1 MRLRMLRRLAIT
13 VVCVSLPALA
23 SSSAFAQGGKP
34 LHANLSGA
42 NEVPVL
48 GDPDGTGFAV
58 IRVNP
63 GQGTVCY
70 DISVSNVD
78 PILAAHIHIGGA
90 GVPGAVVVPLPP
102 LGGQITGCTSG
113 VDRDLALAIMK
124 NPEAYYVNVHNSAFQ
139 GGAARGQLE
148 PGFQ

>member
-1 MRLRMLRRLAIT
+1 MRLCMLRRLAVSVI
-13 VVCVSLPALA
+13 CVSLPGLACASA
-23 SSSAFAQGGKP
+23 SSQGGKP
-34 LHANLSGA
+34 LHADLSGA

-48 GDPDGTGFAV
+48 GDPNGSGFAV
-58 IRVNP
+58 VRVNP

-70 DISVSNVD
+70 DISVSNID
-78 PILAAHIHIGGA
+78 PVSAAHIHIGGA

-113 VDRDLALAIMK
+113 VDRDLAKAIMK
-124 NPEAYYVNVHNSAFQ
+124 SPEAYYVNVHNSAFP

>member
-1 MRLRMLRRLAIT
+1 MRPRMLRRLAIT
-13 VVCVSLPALA
+13 VVCVSLAA
-23 SSSAFAQGGKP
+23 NSSAFAQGGKP
-34 LHANLSGA
+34 LHASLSGA

-78 PILAAHIHIGGA
+78 PISAAHIHIGAA

-113 VDRDLALAIMK
+113 VDRELALAIMK
-124 NPEAYYVNVHNSAFQ
+124 NPETYYVNVHNAPFL